1 MRATPPS
8 AFPGPASP
16 ASAPH
21 GRPWSP
27 SLCDRAPS
35 APCPSELH
43 VDSLWPRIGF
53 RRHLTTAVV
62 PGEATYLVSEQGVTA
77 IEGEA
82 VAVLAP
88 LLDGSRDLSALVR
101 DTQGLLSPTELGSL
115 LGKLTQANL
124 VTGCAAPPQA
134 DFTDKDAAAFWE
146 AAGLEAASAGEA
158 LTRGRVRLLD
168 LASLGGTATRG
179 AFLNVGVA
187 LSGPGGC
194 ALTVVLCD
202 DYLLPQLK
210 EIDKEQRRSGRPWM
224 LAKPHG
230 VEPWIGPVFQPG
242 EGACW
247 NCMAYRL
254 NHHRQPEQHVGQ
266 ALGLSSAAAPPRATI
281 AASRS
286 LALQA
291 IALEAAKWIA
301 GYRDSS
307 QMAIRVLDNL
317 SLSVRSHP
325 VGQRPQ
331 CPDCGDPRL
340 VGERVQQPVAI
351 TSRPKKT
358 LTGGHRALTSEQVLE
373 RYEHLVGRVTGVVS
387 MLQRA
392 PGGPDFLNSYHSGPN
407 PALTHRSLTAF
418 RSSLRSQSGGK
429 GTTSLD
435 AKVGALCEAVER
447 YSATLHGDEPR
458 IRASF
463 AELAGDAIR
472 PNQCQLY
479 DERQYT
485 NRLQWNAVQPPFQ
498 YICDPF
504 DEKTPIDWTPIWS
517 LTHGRHR
524 MLPTQMLYY
533 SAPPAQGPC
542 FALADSNGNAA
553 GSSIEDA
560 ILQGFFELVERDAVA
575 LWWYNR
581 TRQPGVDLNSFPDPW
596 IDEMHAQYAQLKREF
611 WVLDLTSDLGIPAMA
626 AVSRRIDKPEE
637 DIMFGFGCHF
647 DPGIALRRAL
657 TELNQL
663 LPAVLGPPCADD
675 PQLIDWCTRRT
686 LANQP
691 YLGPDRSVP
700 AKCRGD
706 YGYTLRPDLL
716 DDIKAAEQLVRE
728 HGMELLVLDQ
738 TRPDLGLP
746 TVKVMVPGLRHFWAR
761 FGSGRLYDVPVRLG
775 RRNTPI
781 PYEQLNPIP
790 LFV

>member
-1 MRATPPS
+1 M
-8 AFPGPASP
+8 
-16 ASAPH
+16 
-21 GRPWSP
+21 
-27 SLCDRAPS
+27 
-35 APCPSELH
+35 
-43 VDSLWPRIGF
+43 DSLWPRIGF

-62 PGEATYLVSEQGVTA
+62 PGEGTYLVSEQGVTA

-82 VAVLAP
+82 VAALAP
-88 LLDGSRDLSALVR
+88 LLDGSRDLPALVR

-134 DFTDKDAAAFWE
+134 DSTDTDASAFWE
-146 AAGLEAASAGEA
+146 AAGLEATHAGRA
-158 LTRGRVRLLD
+158 LTEGRVRLLD
-168 LASLGGTATRG
+168 LGAIGGPAARDAFFTA
-179 AFLNVGVA
+179 GVA

-194 ALTVVLCD
+194 DLTVVLCD
-202 DYLLPQLK
+202 DYLLPELRD
-210 EIDKEQRRSGRPWM
+210 IDEEQRRSGSPWL

-247 NCMAYRL
+247 SCMAHRL
-254 NHHRQPEQHVGQ
+254 NHHRQPEQHVGD
-266 ALGLSSAAAPPRATI
+266 ALGLASPPAPPRATI

-291 IALEAAKWIA
+291 IAVEAAKWIA
-301 GYRDSS
+301 GYRDKS
-307 QMAIRVLDNL
+307 QLAIRVLDTL
-317 SLSVRSHP
+317 QLGIRAHP

-331 CPDCGDPRL
+331 CPECGDPQL
-340 VGERVQQPVAI
+340 VGDRVQQPIAL

-358 LTGGHRALTSEQVLE
+358 LTGNGHRALTAEQVLE

-387 MLQRA
+387 SLQRA

-407 PALTHRSLTAF
+407 PALTRRSLAAF
-418 RSSLRSQSGGK
+418 RSGLRSQSGGK
-429 GTTSLD
+429 GVTALD

-458 IRASF
+458 TRATL
-463 AELAGDAIR
+463 AELGDEAVH
-472 PNQCQLY
+472 PNECQLY
-479 DERQYT
+479 HKRQFAG
-485 NRLQWNAVQPPFQ
+485 RLQWNAVQPPFQ
-498 YICDPF
+498 YICDQF
-504 DEKTPIDWTPIWS
+504 DENAPIDWTPVWS
-517 LTHGRHR
+517 VSHGRQR
-524 MLPTQMLYY
+524 LLPTGMLYF
-533 SAPPAQGPC
+533 APAPSKGPC
-542 FALADSNGNAA
+542 FTVADSNGNAA
-553 GSSIEDA
+553 GSSLEDA

-581 TRQPGVDLNSFPDPW
+581 TPQPAVDLDSFPDPW
-596 IDEMHAQYAQLKREF
+596 IDEMHAQYASLKREF

-626 AVSRRIDKPEE
+626 ALSRRTDKPAE

-663 LPAVLGPPCADD
+663 LPAVLQTPSDD
-675 PQLIDWCTRRT
+675 PALLDWCTRRT

-700 AKCRGD
+700 AKRRAD
-706 YGYTLRPDLL
+706 YGYTLRADLL
-716 DDIKAAEQLVRE
+716 DDIRAAEQLLRV
-728 HGMELLVLDQ
+728 HGLELLVLDQ

-746 TVKVMVPGLRHFWAR
+746 AVKVLVPGLRHFWAR
-761 FGSGRLYDVPVRLG
+761 FGHGRLYDVPVRLG
-775 RRNTPI
+775 RRTTPI